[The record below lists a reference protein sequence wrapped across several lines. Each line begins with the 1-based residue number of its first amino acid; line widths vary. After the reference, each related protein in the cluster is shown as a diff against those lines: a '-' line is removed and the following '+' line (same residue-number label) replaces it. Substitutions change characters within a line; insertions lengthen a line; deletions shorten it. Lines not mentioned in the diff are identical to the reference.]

1 MKAAPATLQESNFR
15 YNFIANE
22 RSGNPA
28 AKQCEAGAVRRDLQT
43 EAAAA
48 ICIPSRGTGGRG
60 RRDICLHRVGARAGR
75 ERISRGDEIH
85 EARLLSVAIQGFD
98 RALKTWSGHA
108 ECYFERG
115 NANHIL
121 GHDEEAMADYEKAVD
136 LNPNLYRAY
145 AAMGAIYREKKD
157 YRRAMEAYT
166 KSISAKPNVDAYFER
181 GQTYVA
187 LGDFQKAID
196 DYDKAIQEMPDSPA
210 VYRARGLARRSIGD
224 EAGYE
229 ADRDAASRI
238 EHRQ

>member
-1 MKAAPATLQESNFR
+1 MNDRETQQQSSARPGLFGLTS
-15 YNFIANE
+15 
-22 RSGNPA
+22 
-28 AKQCEAGAVRRDLQT
+28 KQK
-43 EAAAA
+43 
-48 ICIPSRGTGGRG
+48 
-60 RRDICLHRVGARAGR
+60 
-75 ERISRGDEIH
+75 
-85 EARLLSVAIQGFD
+85 RLLRFAFLAVVLAGGGAGTYAYIASAPERAEKEFQEAMKSMKPGYYQVAIQGFD